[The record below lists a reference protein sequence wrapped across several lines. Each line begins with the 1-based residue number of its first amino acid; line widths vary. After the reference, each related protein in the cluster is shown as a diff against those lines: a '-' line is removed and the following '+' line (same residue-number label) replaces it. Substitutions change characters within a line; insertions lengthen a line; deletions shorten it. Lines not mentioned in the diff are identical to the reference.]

1 MSTFIKALQDKMNS
15 LEAQKNNLL
24 RENRVLALSNQK
36 NSLLVEN
43 NRLRRVINERAQYST
58 MFPYPDG
65 MPDIDFESN
74 PIYYDRNGNPIPG
87 TIPFTNAQQFVDNA
101 FRNPILV
108 APPPPVPPS
117 DPTYQLHVQ
126 ASQQILQFLQ
136 SLFAFLNGLPS
147 SSNPMFPNP
156 MNGDSYYINNTILPQ
171 INNALNSG
179 PNGGVNYPAIITIM
193 QQLESQFPGNGFG
206 GYASQVQQLYSQIYG
221 G

>member
-15 LEAQKNNLL
+15 LENKKNNLL
-24 RENRVLALSNQK
+24 RENNVLALSIQK

-43 NRLRRVINERAQYST
+43 TRLRKMINERAYPPAI
-58 MFPYPDG
+58 PYPDG
-65 MPDIDFESN
+65 LPDIDFINN
-74 PIYYDRNGNPIPG
+74 PIYYDQNGNPVPG
-87 TIPFTNAQQFVDNA
+87 TLPFTNPQEFVDQA

-136 SLFAFLNGLPS
+136 SLFALLNGLPS
-147 SSNPMFPNP
+147 SSNPMFPGS

-193 QQLESQFPGNGFG
+193 QQLESQFPNNGFG

>member
-15 LEAQKNNLL
+15 LENKKNNLL
-24 RENRVLALSNQK
+24 RENHVLSLSAQK

-43 NRLRRVINERAQYST
+43 TRLRRMINERQYST

-65 MPDIDFESN
+65 MPNIDFTNN
-74 PIYYDRNGNPIPG
+74 PIYYDQNGNQISG
-87 TIPFTNAQQFVDNA
+87 TIPFTNPQEFVDQA

-136 SLFAFLNGLPS
+136 SLFALLNTLPS
-147 SSNPMFPNP
+147 SSNPMFPGP
-156 MNGDSYYINNTILPQ
+156 LNGDSQYINNISLPQ

-179 PNGGVNYPAIITIM
+179 PGGGVNYPALIAIM
-193 QQLESQFPGNGFG
+193 QQLESQFPNNGFG
-206 GYASQVQQLYSQIYG
+206 GYASQIQQLYSQIYG